1 MNTNLRGGFHEEDRG
16 ENEQHEAVLNVV
28 GKLVEPMGHAR
39 PGWRLQ
45 EISAESERVVRDGDI
60 LRGIARV

>member
-1 MNTNLRGGFHEEDRG
+1 
-16 ENEQHEAVLNVV
+16 
-28 GKLVEPMGHAR
+28 MGTPAR
-39 PGWRLQ
+39 VRLQ